1 MGTEIISFI
10 SLYNLIGKKLGYS
23 RRVLRSDIKKGF
35 ALGLCGSSDGMIF
48 LDWVFQGN
56 V

>member
-10 SLYNLIGKKLGYS
+10 SLYNLIGRKLRYS
-23 RRVLRSDIKKGF
+23 RRVQHSDIKKGS
-35 ALGLCGSSDGMIF
+35 ALSLCAFSDGMIL
-48 LDWVFQGN
+48 LDWICQGN